1 MNRIIKFIPFI
12 LLVFIFVLIHLNK
25 NNINKTETKFKN
37 DDNVVRLNVLE
48 SLNAAKEALL
58 NHNSDK
64 SKI

>member
-1 MNRIIKFIPFI
+1 MNRIIKFIPII
-12 LLVFIFVLIHLNK
+12 LLIFIFALIHLNK
-25 NNINKTETKFKN
+25 NNINKTETKYKN

-64 SKI
+64 TKT

>member
-1 MNRIIKFIPFI
+1 MNRIIKFIPII